1 MRTPILFSRRR
12 NLHTGRS
19 ISELPYRQFVND
31 LAIKVMAA
39 TLAFFLGVLSS
50 EADTFT
56 INGRKITIPVPEGFA
71 RVTEEMSLVMAL
83 VQQVDTADTS
93 NETLAYYIEKTDV
106 PAALAGEA
114 PDLDRTLNLAIIK
127 ELKNVTVGK
136 SYFSKFKTVVKRENE
151 KIHKD
156 TVAQR
161 APELTK
167 QFSEGVSKDFNVDFS
182 VGISA
187 MVPLAPHHETENAI
201 SSSTYISDSG
211 SVNGET
217 SASTAVNTQTLVNIG
232 GTVLTLNCDA
242 PRPEV
247 EWSREA
253 SMKWLESVLASNTL
267 LLNHSNGF
275 WRRLSEGGSGVGLAV
290 LMAAGAYWV
299 IRKKSNKSRQN
310 P

>member
-1 MRTPILFSRRR
+1 MGRPIS
-12 NLHTGRS
+12 G
-19 ISELPYRQFVND
+19 LPYRQFMND
-31 LAIKVMAA
+31 LAIKVMA
-39 TLAFFLGVLSS
+39 TIFSFFLGVLSS

-56 INGRKITIPVPEGFA
+56 INGREITIPAPEGFA

-93 NETLAYYIEKTDV
+93 NETLAYYIETTDV

-127 ELKNVTVGK
+127 EIKNVTVGK
-136 SYFSKFKTVVKRENE
+136 SYFSKFKTVLKEENE

-161 APELTK
+161 LPEFMK
-167 QFSEGVSKDFNVDFS
+167 RFGEGMSKDFNVDLS

-187 MVPLAPHHETENAI
+187 MVPLAPHYETENAI

-217 SASTAVNTQTLVNIG
+217 SASTSVNTQTLVNIG

-275 WRRLSEGGSGVGLAV
+275 WSRLSEGRSGVGLAA
-290 LMAAGAYWV
+290 LMAAAAYWV
-299 IRKKSNKSRQN
+299 IRKKSNKSGQN

>member
-1 MRTPILFSRRR
+1 M
-12 NLHTGRS
+12 
-19 ISELPYRQFVND
+19 ND

-50 EADTFT
+50 EADTVT
-56 INGRKITIPVPEGFA
+56 IHGRKITIPVPEGFA

-93 NETLAYYIEKTDV
+93 NETLAYYIEQTDV

-136 SYFSKFKTVVKRENE
+136 SYFSKFKTVLKEDNE

-161 APELTK
+161 APEFTK

-217 SASTAVNTQTLVNIG
+217 STSTSVNTQTLVNIG

-253 SMKWLESVLASNTL
+253 SMKWLESVLASNTP

-275 WRRLSEGGSGVGLAV
+275 WRRLSEGGSGFGLAA

-299 IRKKSNKSRQN
+299 IRKKSNH
-310 P
+310 